1 MFDMLSF
8 YNYVLGMTKYYR
20 LLFQDPNK
28 IIPRHGSM
36 KTIQDH
42 VKDIERELSAVLRCC
57 FFNYY
62 MKKYFAYFNLK
73 YLLTNHGYAVF
84 VSHDYIFKLTV
95 LFVFSQFGHNHIAL
109 VPEKYIDIM
118 MNSSSMINSSGPL
131 CHATS
136 YVYDHYYPAYCK
148 MEVEDM
154 ARQVMLMLK
163 DENLLM

>member
-1 MFDMLSF
+1 
-8 YNYVLGMTKYYR
+8 
-20 LLFQDPNK
+20 
-28 IIPRHGSM
+28 
-36 KTIQDH
+36 
-42 VKDIERELSAVLRCC
+42 
-57 FFNYY
+57 